1 MFSHKSLD
9 LIRVESA
16 AVSPSASEESSTMNR
31 AAIDNAMLT
40 NSLGSSF
47 SASFKFRGSL
57 EGGIDGLDFSDNLDL
72 LDEHMLDD
80 IFPEEGQGNHDDS
93 FRDSFMATF
102 SIPTEQASAGVEK
115 AGGDA
120 IMSTSETDRFQ
131 IELMGV
137 ATSRAGAS
145 STYNTMSGGAAATAA
160 AWPRP
165 RRCQTLETTQEFQPE
180 PIRGPP
186 RRRSTTTCVPDYMM
200 DRHTV
205 HGQTTYGSNE
215 FDHQGNRRLPDR
227 HISRGNSD
235 SMLLHSE
242 NPSRGKYQFNAVDFG
257 NEPLAADINQAVH
270 EAQDK
275 IIRLKGLLG
284 HEQQGLVSDII
295 GGNNHPHAHHQ
306 MSYQPAQ
313 PAPSHNGPVRRT
325 SEHGMPWTPP
335 CPQHVQQMQG
345 TLQQVTMAKLQAAM
359 ERTTSTMKLLQD
371 WDRAHGLPAS
381 HCQTMVN
388 TSRSRKQLKEGVVL
402 KKWNGSPLLNESR

>member
-1 MFSHKSLD
+1 MFSHKSFD
-9 LIRVESA
+9 LARVEST
-16 AVSPSASEESSTMNR
+16 AVSPSEESSTMNR
-31 AAIDNAMLT
+31 AAVDNAMLT

-57 EGGIDGLDFSDNLDL
+57 EGGLDGLDFSDNLDL

-80 IFPEEGQGNHDDS
+80 IFPEDGQGNHDDS

-102 SIPTEQASAGVEK
+102 SIPTEQPSAGGSSEK
-115 AGGDA
+115 ATGDA
-120 IMSTSETDRFQ
+120 IMSNSETDRFQ
-131 IELMGV
+131 IELMGM
-137 ATSRAGAS
+137 ATTRAGAS
-145 STYNTMSGGAAATAA
+145 SMMSGGAAATAA

-165 RRCQTLETTQEFQPE
+165 RRCQTLETTEEFEPE

-186 RRRSTTTCVPDYMM
+186 RRRSTTTSVPDYMM
-200 DRHTV
+200 ERHTV
-205 HGQTTYGSNE
+205 HGHNPTYGSDE
-215 FDHQGNRRLPDR
+215 FGHQGNRRLPER

-235 SMLLHSE
+235 SVLLHSE
-242 NPSRGKYQFNAVDFG
+242 NPSRGKYQINTVDFG
-257 NEPLAADINQAVH
+257 NEPLAADINLAVH

-284 HEQQGLVSDII
+284 REQQGLVSDIV
-295 GGNNHPHAHHQ
+295 GGNNYPHAQGQ

-313 PAPSHNGPVRRT
+313 PAPSHNGPMRRT
-325 SEHGMPWTPP
+325 SEHGLPWTPP
-335 CPQHVQQMQG
+335 CSQDVQQMQG